1 MTTWLFEPESF
12 APLAK
17 QVNGKTF
24 GIITDHLGTPLSM
37 HDIEGSTVWS
47 AELNCYGQVENLV
60 GKAKDCPFRYPGQ
73 YEDVETGLYY
83 NRFRYYSPEEG
94 MYISQDPIGL
104 EGGDNLYGYVEDANI
119 FVDVHGLQPI
129 YILDCATARERVI
142 AENGIPKG
150 DITVINGYVKAELV
164 DPNSNIW
171 PQGKSATNDM
181 FCGLTGQLYQIND

>member
-1 MTTWLFEPESF
+1 
-12 APLAK
+12 
-17 QVNGKTF
+17 
-24 GIITDHLGTPLSM
+24 
-37 HDIEGSTVWS
+37 
-47 AELNCYGQVENLV
+47 
-60 GKAKDCPFRYPGQ
+60 
-73 YEDVETGLYY
+73 
-83 NRFRYYSPEEG
+83 

-181 FCGLTGQLYQIND
+181 FCGLTGQLYQINDWPLPTGIAIIADGANVNGPHRKGHHTIYPTIDMSFNEFNQKLQEINTTHVGKINDKKKFVPKCE